1 MRHIHSLYE
10 LPQDERHTVRSVAIR
25 IGILS
30 CFIGTT
36 VLYFL
41 GFYPFTMGT
50 GFDFVLSL
58 LLSFNPPILIFVFGY
73 TLSESIKLAK
83 LGYVRAAKPSEFT
96 STTNSSFKSPEFSL
110 SQPSSIHSSMSINP
124 ASGLPM
130 CGSSRLDC
138 QGNPFGTNSW

>member
-1 MRHIHSLYE
+1 MRQIHSLCE
-10 LPQDERHTVRSVAIR
+10 LPQEERQTIRSIAIR
-25 IGILS
+25 NGLFAS
-30 CFIGTT
+30 FIGTT
-36 VLYFL
+36 ILYL
-41 GFYPFTMGT
+41 LDFYPFTMGT
-50 GFDFVLSL
+50 GFSFAVSF
-58 LLSFNPPILIFVFGY
+58 LLSFNPPILLFVFGY
-73 TLSESIKLAK
+73 AISESIKLAK
-83 LGYVRAAKPSEFT
+83 LGYVRAAKPYEFP